1 MNAAPATRAPRPW
14 ASLAGLALAALTA
27 LWPAAAGALIYDR
40 AAILGGEVWRVA
52 TGHFVHFG
60 ASHLAWDVLVTLLA
74 GAWVESLAPRRARWY
89 WATAPLAI
97 GAVLLVGDPEL
108 ARFGGLSGVAT
119 GLVVLL
125 ATELGRRPGR
135 DRAFA
140 SLFSLLVF
148 AKLATELAG
157 WGGLAKFD
165 DPTVQPVPL
174 AHLAGV
180 AWAGVVALVRRRVL
194 G

>member
-1 MNAAPATRAPRPW
+1 MNAAAATRAPHPW
-14 ASLAGLALAALTA
+14 ATLAGLALAALTA
-27 LWPAAAGALIYDR
+27 VWPVAAAALIYDR
-40 AAILGGEVWRVA
+40 TAILAGEVWRGA

-89 WATAPLAI
+89 WATAPLVI
-97 GAVLLVGDPEL
+97 GAVLLAGDPALE
-108 ARFGGLSGVAT
+108 RFGGLSGVAT

-140 SLFSLLVF
+140 FLLSLLVL
-148 AKLATELAG
+148 AKLAAELGG

-165 DPTVQPVPL
+165 DPAVQSVPL